1 MIKSVVTFNEQDKPE
16 FYKVLRQRVNA
27 YFKEKNISK
36 HANLNMKLKTVFM
49 VTLYSTPLFLMIAGL
64 ITSFWVMI
72 LMWAIMGVAM
82 AGIGL
87 AIMHDANHGSYSK
100 SAKVNNALGFIL
112 NYIGGYHYNW
122 RIQHNVLH
130 HSYTNVHGYDEDI
143 DKQGL
148 VRFSPTQ
155 ERKKFF
161 RFQIFYVPFLYGIL
175 TLYWFVFKDIEQTIR
190 YNKMGLLKTQGL
202 TMKKA
207 LTQIIIYKIAYFF
220 LTIFLPIYMMSFP
233 WWQVIVGF
241 LIMHFISGMILALI
255 FQSAHVLEE
264 TEFYKVDENGG
275 VENNWAIHQLLTTAN
290 FGNNSIVFSWFVG
303 ALNYQ
308 IEHHLFPNICHVHY
322 KDISKIVKA
331 TAEEY
336 NIPYYHHRTF
346 FGALKSHFKLL
357 HSLGTGSYDV
367 NLAKQTAS
375 KAV

>member
-1 MIKSVVTFNEQDKPE
+1 MNKRVVSFNEQDKPE
-16 FYKVLRQRVNA
+16 FYKVLRQRVNTH
-27 YFKEKNISK
+27 FKDNKISK
-36 HANLNMKLKTVFM
+36 YANLNMKLKTVFM
-49 VTLYSTPLFLMIAGL
+49 IVLYSTPLFLMIAGL

-87 AIMHDANHGSYSK
+87 AIMHDANHGAYSQNK
-100 SAKVNNALGFIL
+100 KVNDALGFIL

-130 HSYTNVHGYDEDI
+130 HSYTNVHEYDEDI
-143 DKQGL
+143 EKQGI

-155 ERKKFF
+155 ERKKIF
-161 RFQIFYVPFLYGIL
+161 RFQIFYIPFLYGIM

-190 YNKMGLLKTQGL
+190 YNKMDLLKTQGL
-202 TMKKA
+202 TLRKA
-207 LTQIIIYKIAYFF
+207 FIQIAIYKVLYFF
-220 LTIFLPIYMMSFP
+220 LTIFLPIYMMDFP
-233 WWQVIVGF
+233 WWQVIIGF
-241 LIMHFISGMILALI
+241 FVMHFISGMILALI
-255 FQSAHVLEE
+255 FQSAHVVED
-264 TEFYKVDENGG
+264 TSFYVVDENGG

-290 FGNNSIVFSWFVG
+290 FANKSIIFSWFIG

-336 NIPYYHHRTF
+336 GIPYYHYNTF
-346 FGALKSHFKLL
+346 YGALKSHFKLL
-357 HSLGTGSYDV
+357 HSLGTGSYD
-367 NLAKQTAS
+367 LKLS
-375 KAV
+375 KSELD